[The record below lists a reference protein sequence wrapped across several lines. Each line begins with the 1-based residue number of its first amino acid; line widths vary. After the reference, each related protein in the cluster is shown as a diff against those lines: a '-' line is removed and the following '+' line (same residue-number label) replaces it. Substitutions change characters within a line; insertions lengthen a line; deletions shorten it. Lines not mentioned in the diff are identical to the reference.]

1 LKFNIL
7 TTWGDL
13 NYLGLA
19 GIEVFDMNGLP
30 ISVQRIS
37 ACPPDINVLP
47 GYGNDPRVV
56 QNLING
62 HYFTNDDMDVW
73 LTPFTSGDD
82 HTITLEFG

>member
-56 QNLING
+56 
-62 HYFTNDDMDVW
+62 
-73 LTPFTSGDD
+73 
-82 HTITLEFG
+82 